1 MKIKY
6 DFLDN
11 NAYLIVNDL
20 RKKHEEQYKIV
31 FKIVELIDK
40 IMGDEVCKKYNDD
53 REKYIIGTL
62 YDCYTTYSSEIL
74 LLERGLFSD
83 YCILLRTFYEKKFK
97 LFAVIR
103 NKKYYNKVIDERE
116 YYSTDLAKRILDN
129 KGHIFDDF
137 VDKINKDDYDF
148 DTYESKKI
156 SVESW
161 ANNGQLRSEYERQ
174 YSLLS
179 EKTHYGIGSLAEKL
193 EASGDEKITYLTFSY
208 TNFDENLIIASY
220 EMLKCIEKFLG
231 FMNCKKYEPEINKI
245 AKQFE
250 KSVKQ
255 INKKTDNK

>member
-1 MKIKY
+1 MEIKY
-6 DFLDN
+6 DFLDDN
-11 NAYLIVNDL
+11 GHLIVSDV
-20 RKKHEEQYKIV
+20 RKKHKEQYKLI
-31 FKIVELIDK
+31 FAIIELIDK
-40 IMGDEVCKKYNDD
+40 IMLDEDCNKYTND
-53 REKYIIGTL
+53 REKYIISTL

-74 LLERGLFSD
+74 LLERGLISD

-137 VDKINKDDYDF
+137 VDKIDVDNYDF
-148 DTYESKKI
+148 DTYQSKKV

-161 ANNGQLRSEYERQ
+161 ANNGKLSSEYERQ

-193 EASGDEKITYLTFSY
+193 EKESDDKVTYLTFSY
-208 TNFDENLIIASY
+208 TNFDENLVIASY
-220 EMLKCIEKFLG
+220 EIMKCIEKFLE
-231 FMNCKKYEPEINKI
+231 FINCKKYDLDVAKIENK
-245 AKQFE
+245 FE
-250 KSVKQ
+250 KVVKQ
-255 INKKTDNK
+255 INHK